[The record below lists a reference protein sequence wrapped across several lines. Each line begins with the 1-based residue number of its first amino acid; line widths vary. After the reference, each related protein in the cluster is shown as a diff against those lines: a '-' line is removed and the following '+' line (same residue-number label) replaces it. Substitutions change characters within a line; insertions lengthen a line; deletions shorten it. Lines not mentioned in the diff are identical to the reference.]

1 MRKLGRTRW
10 QSGRSSIGLLV
21 SPTRQLIIFED
32 SVTYLDILEYAEIR
46 LGVLSHEVKLELGA
60 LDTTQDTLEDI
71 ADIASF
77 LTHQHSPRPPVGYLP
92 MPDQVQVL
100 IEPNPA

>member
-32 SVTYLDILEYAEIR
+32 SVTYLDILEDAEIR
-46 LGVLSHEVKLELGA
+46 LGILCHKVEGELGA
-60 LDTTQDTLEDI
+60 LNTTQDTLENISDI
-71 ADIASF
+71 TSF
-77 LTHQHSPRPPVGYLP
+77 LTHQYLS
-92 MPDQVQVL
+92 
-100 IEPNPA
+100 